1 MRLLL
6 LFLLVSTSSFSLA
19 QPIDRWVIV
28 HENMN
33 EEIALNAETTE
44 PDVYYTHSMVLSEIR
59 QDFKTGLLAGH
70 TEYTFAL
77 FDCERR
83 RLQVLSKYGI
93 DRYGTRYNYV
103 TETHW
108 IPLNTHGMVLLSQY
122 ICTLVFNT
130 QTDPKATQ

>member
-44 PDVYYTHSMVLSEIR
+44 PDVYYTHSMVLSEMR
-59 QDFKTGLLAGH
+59 HNFKTGLLAGH

-77 FDCERR
+77 FDCEHP
-83 RLQVLSKYGI
+83 RLQEANTGLIGM
-93 DRYGTRYNYV
+93 GCV
-103 TETHW
+103 TTMGQRH
-108 IPLNTHGMVLLSQY
+108 IGSP
-122 ICTLVFNT
+122 
-130 QTDPKATQ
+130 